1 MDYIKSFFK
10 NNYRFYGKIVLAT
23 GLFFIIQG
31 LGTFYLLKD
40 TAGRAGFELF
50 SDLSEL
56 TFILVLLLSLLY
68 NALYSF
74 KITRNCRLLKVEER
88 TKKVEYAFLGLFSHL
103 VLIVTVMVSFLFS
116 DILRYLVSSFF
127 VTKDNFER
135 LSIFNVLQLPNFREY
150 CLGGPLYVKL
160 YLIGSF
166 VMLCGI
172 VSFCG
177 FVFKRNVLMKTFI
190 MLLFVSIAATGLILF
205 GIMNGDL
212 E

>member
-1 MDYIKSFFK
+1 MDYIKRFLK
-10 NNYRFYGKIVLAT
+10 NTHRFYGKIALAT

-88 TKKVEYAFLGLFSHL
+88 TEKVEYAFLGFFSYW
-103 VLIVTVMVSFLFS
+103 VLIVTVTVSFLFS
-116 DILRYLVSSFF
+116 DILRFWVSSFF
-127 VTKDNFER
+127 VTKDNFYR
-135 LSIFNVLQLPNFREY
+135 LSIFNVVQLPNFGEY
-150 CLGGPLYVKL
+150 CFGGPLYIRTF
-160 YLIGSF
+160 LIGSF
-166 VMLCGI
+166 VMLCSI
-172 VSFCG
+172 VSFSG

-190 MLLFVSIAATGLILF
+190 MLLFVSIAAIGLILF
-205 GIMNGDL
+205 
-212 E
+212 

>member
-1 MDYIKSFFK
+1 ME
-10 NNYRFYGKIVLAT
+10 RLRWQQAC
-23 GLFFIIQG
+23 FFIIQG

-88 TKKVEYAFLGLFSHL
+88 TEKVEYAFLGFFSYW
-103 VLIVTVMVSFLFS
+103 VLIVTVTVSFLFS
-116 DILRYLVSSFF
+116 DILRFWVSSFF
-127 VTKDNFER
+127 VTKDNFYR
-135 LSIFNVLQLPNFREY
+135 LSIFNVVQLPNFGEY
-150 CLGGPLYVKL
+150 CFGGPLYIRAF
-160 YLIGSF
+160 LIGSF
-166 VMLCGI
+166 VMLCSI
-172 VSFCG
+172 VSFSG

-190 MLLFVSIAATGLILF
+190 MLLFVSIATIGLILF
-205 GIMNGDL
+205 
-212 E
+212 